1 LLLENQPHDSICGCS
16 IDQTHDEM
24 RPRFD
29 QCEQIAEDL
38 TYQAMRR
45 IGANGP
51 AERVYVFNP
60 LPGERSDFAEC
71 VVPSRRGQTPVALVD
86 ENGRRW
92 LCQTI
97 ESEGNGDDRVA
108 VGFVAGDVPGLGY
121 KTFEIEYARS
131 AARRPGSSLA
141 SRRIE
146 NDSCIVEADP
156 KDGTLRVEIRGAG
169 VRFTGLNRLVNGGDR
184 GDEYNYSAPN
194 PDPLIDRPAAP
205 PRIRVI
211 ERGPARSTLEIKMTY
226 RLPAGLDSKRQRSKR
241 LVSCS
246 ARVLVSLYDGVP
258 RIDIRTEFENNAKD
272 HRLRA
277 HFPSGIKTD
286 VSHAEQHF
294 GVVTRSIDLPDYDD
308 TWVERP
314 VPTHP
319 QKTFVD
325 VNDTKGGVMIANRG
339 LPEYEVIG
347 GKNGAT
353 IALTLLRCVGWLSR
367 NDYPDR
373 KGHAGPPLETPD
385 AQCPGKHIFEYS
397 IIPHRGTWAVAYQ
410 HAHAFASPLRARWNP
425 LLRDNSGEYVERTR
439 ESLPASASFV
449 DVEGRGLVVSA
460 LKRAEDGRGTVV
472 RLYNP
477 LDQKTT
483 GRARLN
489 ERWRRCDVVDMKE
502 DRLEA
507 ANVRDGWARLSLRSN
522 EIVTL
527 RFS

>member
-1 LLLENQPHDSICGCS
+1 
-16 IDQTHDEM
+16 
-24 RPRFD
+24 
-29 QCEQIAEDL
+29 
-38 TYQAMRR
+38 MRR

-60 LPGERSDFAEC
+60 LPGERSDYAEC

-92 LCQTI
+92 PCQTI

-131 AARRPGSSLA
+131 AAQRRGLRLA

-156 KDGTLRVEIRGAG
+156 KDGTLRVEIKGAG
-169 VRFTGLNRLVNGGDR
+169 VRFTGLNHLVDGGDR
-184 GDEYNYSAPN
+184 GDEYNYCAPN
-194 PDPLIDRPAAP
+194 PDPLIDKPAAP
-205 PRIRVI
+205 PRIRFI
-211 ERGPARSTLEIKMTY
+211 ERGAARSTLEIKTAY

-241 LVSCS
+241 LVSCPV
-246 ARVLVSLYDGVP
+246 RVLVSVYDGVP

-277 HFPSGIKTD
+277 YFPSGVKTD

-294 GVVTRSIDLPDYDD
+294 GVVTRPIELPDFDD

-319 QKTFVD
+319 QKSFVD
-325 VNDTKGGVMIANRG
+325 INDGHAGLMIANRG
-339 LPEYEVIG
+339 LPEYEVRQDRPG
-347 GKNGAT
+347 RAT

-397 IIPHRGTWAVAYQ
+397 IIPHLGTWAEAYQ

-425 LLRDNSGEYVERTR
+425 RLRDNSGEYVERADV
-439 ESLPASASFV
+439 SLPASASLV
-449 DVEGRGLVVSA
+449 DVEGRGLVVTA
-460 LKRAEDGRGTVV
+460 VKRAEDGRGTVA
-472 RLYNP
+472 RLYNT
-477 LDQKTT
+477 LDKRTT
-483 GRARLN
+483 GRARLT
-489 ERWRRCDVVDMKE
+489 ERWRRCDIIDMKE
-502 DRLEA
+502 DRLSA
-507 ANVRDGWARLSLRSN
+507 AEVRDGWARMSLRPN
-522 EIVTL
+522 EIITL